1 MFLHAENQQLLW
13 QTLQKSPYLV
23 EFTQKFAGHRE
34 EWFLGII
41 EQFYTQWISQNNPL
55 PSNARELLEIN
66 KLALQTMVAD
76 LKRVL
81 GYNGSSSPHQ
91 IIQPHAEPNTYD
103 IRPYDVAAERKLRE
117 DTFSANFNK
126 YQSEYNSLLK
136 QPELPIKAIPAQSG
150 GEKIKNMEE
159 LLKEQ
164 ARLRDIDMQTYASAS
179 SQQQPPATKLKI
191 MGEIDNMEMI
201 IEEPRRAVRF
211 LSIPALTTNGNQED
225 NPNDNTNEI
234 SSISQ

>member
-1 MFLHAENQQLLW
+1 MFLHSENQQLLW

-34 EWFLGII
+34 EWFRGTI

-81 GYNGSSSPHQ
+81 GYHGTPSSSS
-91 IIQPHAEPNTYD
+91 QPATKIEEPSNYD
-103 IRPYDVAAERKLRE
+103 IRSYDVAAERKQRE
-117 DTFSANFNK
+117 DAFSANFNK
-126 YQSEYNSLLK
+126 YQSEYNRLLER
-136 QPELPIKAIPAQSG
+136 PAVPVRELPSESTDA
-150 GEKIKNMEE
+150 KIKNMEE

-164 ARLRDIDMQTYASAS
+164 ARLREMDLSIHS
-179 SQQQPPATKLKI
+179 SPPPQKPDAAPRLRI
-191 MGEIDNMEMI
+191 MDEIDNMEMI
-201 IEEPRRAVRF
+201 IEEPRRSVRF
-211 LSIPALTTNGNQED
+211 LSIPALTTN
-225 NPNDNTNEI
+225 DNTDEI